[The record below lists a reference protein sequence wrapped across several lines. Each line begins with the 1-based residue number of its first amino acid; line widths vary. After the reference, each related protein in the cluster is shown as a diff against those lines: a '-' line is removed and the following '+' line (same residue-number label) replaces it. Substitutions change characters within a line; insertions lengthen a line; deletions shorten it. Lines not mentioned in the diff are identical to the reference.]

1 MTKVSR
7 MTFLEQV
14 AKRSGLSE
22 EDVLKFYDAMMAE
35 MKEMMRQGKRVTLT
49 GFGSFFMAKHKGHP
63 VQFNKDEVH
72 DYVVFKFSSS
82 NVLNKK
88 FREDYKNGLL
98 KVAE

>member
-22 EDVLKFYDAMMAE
+22 EDVLKFYDAMIAE
-35 MKEMMRQGKRVTLT
+35 MKEMMCQGKRVTLT

-63 VQFNKDEVH
+63 VQFNKDGVD